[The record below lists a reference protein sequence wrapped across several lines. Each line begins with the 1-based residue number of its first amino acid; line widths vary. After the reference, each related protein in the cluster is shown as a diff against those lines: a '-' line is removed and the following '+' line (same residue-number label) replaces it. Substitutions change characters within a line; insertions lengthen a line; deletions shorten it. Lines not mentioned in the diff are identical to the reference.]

1 MALSELIRKFGNEFV
16 GALEKNLPA
25 SKDASGKLR
34 GSIKVRF
41 KFFTDSY
48 EAQIL
53 MEDYYKWVD
62 KGRPAGKL
70 PPFDAIARWVNT
82 KKTLGR
88 TGTKGIVTK
97 NKRLGTLG
105 VVKKTVIIDR
115 IRWGI
120 YKRGIKPV
128 PFFTKT
134 MKLGFVSDFKNQV
147 AKEYKKDIIVEIKTW
162 Q

>member
-16 GALEKNLPA
+16 GALEKNLPP

-34 GSIKVRF
+34 GSIHVEF
-41 KFFTDSY
+41 KFFTDTYSA
-48 EAQIL
+48 EIK

-62 KGRPAGKL
+62 KGRPPGKL
-70 PPFDAIARWVNT
+70 PPFDAIARWVNS

-88 TGTKGIVTK
+88 TGAKGIITK
-97 NKRLGTLG
+97 SKRLGTLG
-105 VVKKTVIIDR
+105 KVKKTTIIDK

-128 PFFTKT
+128 PFFTNT
-134 MKLGFVSDFKNQV
+134 MKMGFVTDFKNQV